1 MNNVRASFQTKNF
14 IINENVVKTIKN
26 LDITLKEFLLLLYF
40 INIKALLDLND
51 IKKVLG
57 FNEEEILNT
66 YTSLITKGLIEVKVF
81 KDSGVVSEVISLD
94 MFYDKLVMNTKNE
107 ENNTDIYSKFESEFG
122 RSLSPI
128 EYETIN
134 RWLENGVS
142 EEIITSALKEAVI
155 NGASNLRYIDK
166 IIYEWTKKGYKT
178 VEDVNKNRYQKETKK
193 ENSDFFEYNWLDEN

>member
-1 MNNVRASFQTKNF
+1 MNNVRASFKTKNF

-166 IIYEWTKKGYKT
+166 IIYEWTKKGVKPKE
-178 VEDVNKNRYQKETKK
+178 EDYTFID
-193 ENSDFFEYNWLDEN
+193 DFDWLNDGDEED

>member
-1 MNNVRASFQTKNF
+1 MNNVRASFKTKNF

-26 LDITLKEFLLLLYF
+26 LDITLEEFLLLLYF

-166 IIYEWTKKGYKT
+166 IIYEWTKKGVKPKE
-178 VEDVNKNRYQKETKK
+178 EDYTFID
-193 ENSDFFEYNWLDEN
+193 DFDWLNDGDEED

>member
-1 MNNVRASFQTKNF
+1 MNNVRASFKTKNF

-107 ENNTDIYSKFESEFG
+107 ENITDIYCKFESEFG

-166 IIYEWTKKGYKT
+166 IIYEWTKKGVKPKE
-178 VEDVNKNRYQKETKK
+178 EDYTFID
-193 ENSDFFEYNWLDEN
+193 DFDWLNDGDEED

>member
-1 MNNVRASFQTKNF
+1 MNNVRASFKTKNF

-81 KDSGVVSEVISLD
+81 KESGVVSEVISLD

-155 NGASNLRYIDK
+155 NGTSNLRYIDK
-166 IIYEWTKKGYKT
+166 IIYEWTKKGVKPKE
-178 VEDVNKNRYQKETKK
+178 EDYTFID
-193 ENSDFFEYNWLDEN
+193 DFDWLNDGDEED

>member
-1 MNNVRASFQTKNF
+1 MNNVRASFKTKNF

-66 YTSLITKGLIEVKVF
+66 YTSLITKVLIEVKVF

-134 RWLENGVS
+134 RWLENGAS

-166 IIYEWTKKGYKT
+166 IIYEWTKKGVKPKE
-178 VEDVNKNRYQKETKK
+178 EDYTFID
-193 ENSDFFEYNWLDEN
+193 DFDWLNDGDEED

>member
-1 MNNVRASFQTKNF
+1 MNDVRASFKTKNF

-26 LDITLKEFLLLLYF
+26 LDITLMEFLLLLYF

-51 IKKVLG
+51 IKKVIG

-166 IIYEWTKKGYKT
+166 IIYEWTKKGIRPKE
-178 VEDVNKNRYQKETKK
+178 EDYSFIDDFDWLND
-193 ENSDFFEYNWLDEN
+193 SDE

>member
-1 MNNVRASFQTKNF
+1 MNDVRASFKTKNF

-51 IKKVLG
+51 IKKVIG

-166 IIYEWTKKGYKT
+166 IIYEWTKKGIRPKE
-178 VEDVNKNRYQKETKK
+178 EDYSFIDDFDWLND
-193 ENSDFFEYNWLDEN
+193 SDE

>member
-1 MNNVRASFQTKNF
+1 MNNVRASFKTKNF
-14 IINENVVKTIKN
+14 IINENIVKTIKN

-128 EYETIN
+128 ESETIN

-166 IIYEWTKKGYKT
+166 IIYEWTKKGVKPKE
-178 VEDVNKNRYQKETKK
+178 EDYTFID
-193 ENSDFFEYNWLDEN
+193 DFDWLNDGDEED

>member
-1 MNNVRASFQTKNF
+1 MNNVRASFKTKNF

-128 EYETIN
+128 ESETIN

-166 IIYEWTKKGYKT
+166 IIYEWTKKGVKPKE
-178 VEDVNKNRYQKETKK
+178 EDYTFID
-193 ENSDFFEYNWLDEN
+193 DFDWLNDGDEED

>member
-1 MNNVRASFQTKNF
+1 MNDVRASFKTKNF

-26 LDITLKEFLLLLYF
+26 LDITLMEFLLLLYF

-51 IKKVLG
+51 IKKVIG

-155 NGASNLRYIDK
+155 NGACNLRYIDK
-166 IIYEWTKKGYKT
+166 IIYEWTKKGIRPKE
-178 VEDVNKNRYQKETKK
+178 EDYSFIDDFDWLND
-193 ENSDFFEYNWLDEN
+193 SDE

>member
-1 MNNVRASFQTKNF
+1 MNNVRASFKTKNF

-26 LDITLKEFLLLLYF
+26 LDITLKEFLLLIYF

-81 KDSGVVSEVISLD
+81 KESGVVSEVISLD

-166 IIYEWTKKGYKT
+166 IIYEWTKKGVKPKE
-178 VEDVNKNRYQKETKK
+178 EDYTFID
-193 ENSDFFEYNWLDEN
+193 DFDWLNDGDEED

>member
-1 MNNVRASFQTKNF
+1 MNNVRASFKTKNF
-14 IINENVVKTIKN
+14 IINENIVKTIKN

-155 NGASNLRYIDK
+155 NGACNLRYIDK
-166 IIYEWTKKGYKT
+166 IIYEWTKKGIRPKE
-178 VEDVNKNRYQKETKK
+178 EDYSFIDDFDWLND
-193 ENSDFFEYNWLDEN
+193 SDE

>member
-1 MNNVRASFQTKNF
+1 MNNVRASFKTKNF

-166 IIYEWTKKGYKT
+166 IIYEWTKKGIRPKE
-178 VEDVNKNRYQKETKK
+178 EDYSFIDDFDWLND
-193 ENSDFFEYNWLDEN
+193 SDE

>member
-1 MNNVRASFQTKNF
+1 MNNVRASFKTKNF

-66 YTSLITKGLIEVKVF
+66 YTSLITKGLIEFKVF

-166 IIYEWTKKGYKT
+166 IIYEWTKKGVKPKE
-178 VEDVNKNRYQKETKK
+178 EDYTFID
-193 ENSDFFEYNWLDEN
+193 DFDWLNDGDEED

>member
-1 MNNVRASFQTKNF
+1 MNNIRASFKTKNF

-81 KDSGVVSEVISLD
+81 KESGVVSEVISLD

-166 IIYEWTKKGYKT
+166 IIYEWTKKGVKPKE
-178 VEDVNKNRYQKETKK
+178 EDYTFID
-193 ENSDFFEYNWLDEN
+193 DFDWLNDGDEED

>member
-1 MNNVRASFQTKNF
+1 MNNVRASFKTKNF

-81 KDSGVVSEVISLD
+81 KESGVVSEVISLD

-134 RWLENGVS
+134 RWLENDVS

-166 IIYEWTKKGYKT
+166 IIYEWTKKGVKPKE
-178 VEDVNKNRYQKETKK
+178 EDYTFID
-193 ENSDFFEYNWLDEN
+193 DFDWLNDGDEED

>member
-1 MNNVRASFQTKNF
+1 MNNVRASFKTKNF

-94 MFYDKLVMNTKNE
+94 MFSDKLVMNTKNE

-166 IIYEWTKKGYKT
+166 IIYEWTKKGVKPKE
-178 VEDVNKNRYQKETKK
+178 EDYTFID
-193 ENSDFFEYNWLDEN
+193 DFDWLNDGDEED

>member
-1 MNNVRASFQTKNF
+1 MNNVRASFKTKNF

-142 EEIITSALKEAVI
+142 EEIITSALKESVI

-166 IIYEWTKKGYKT
+166 IIYEWTKKGVKPKE
-178 VEDVNKNRYQKETKK
+178 EDYTFID
-193 ENSDFFEYNWLDEN
+193 DFDWLNDGDEED

>member
-1 MNNVRASFQTKNF
+1 MNDVRASFKTKNF

-51 IKKVLG
+51 IKKVIG

-128 EYETIN
+128 EYETSN

-166 IIYEWTKKGYKT
+166 IIYEWTKKGVKPKE
-178 VEDVNKNRYQKETKK
+178 EDYTFID
-193 ENSDFFEYNWLDEN
+193 DFDWLNDGDEED

>member
-1 MNNVRASFQTKNF
+1 MNNIRASFKTKNF
-14 IINENVVKTIKN
+14 VINENVVKTIKN

-81 KDSGVVSEVISLD
+81 KESGVVSEVISLD

-166 IIYEWTKKGYKT
+166 IIYEWTKKGVKPKE
-178 VEDVNKNRYQKETKK
+178 EDYTFID
-193 ENSDFFEYNWLDEN
+193 DFDWLNDGDEED

>member
-1 MNNVRASFQTKNF
+1 MNNVRASFKTKNF

-51 IKKVLG
+51 IMKVLG

-166 IIYEWTKKGYKT
+166 IIYEWTKKGVKPKE
-178 VEDVNKNRYQKETKK
+178 EDYTFID
-193 ENSDFFEYNWLDEN
+193 DFDWLNDGDEED

>member
-1 MNNVRASFQTKNF
+1 MNNVRASFKTKNF

-81 KDSGVVSEVISLD
+81 KDSGVVSEIISLD

-166 IIYEWTKKGYKT
+166 IIYEWTKKGVKPKE
-178 VEDVNKNRYQKETKK
+178 EDYTFID
-193 ENSDFFEYNWLDEN
+193 DFDWLNDGDEED

>member
-1 MNNVRASFQTKNF
+1 MNNIRASFKTKNF

-166 IIYEWTKKGYKT
+166 IIYEWTKKGVKPKE
-178 VEDVNKNRYQKETKK
+178 EDYTFID
-193 ENSDFFEYNWLDEN
+193 DFDWLNDGDEED

>member
-1 MNNVRASFQTKNF
+1 MNNVRASFKTKNF

-81 KDSGVVSEVISLD
+81 KESGVVSEVISLD
-94 MFYDKLVMNTKNE
+94 MFYDKLVMNTRNE

-166 IIYEWTKKGYKT
+166 IIYEWTKKGVKPKE
-178 VEDVNKNRYQKETKK
+178 EDYTFID
-193 ENSDFFEYNWLDEN
+193 DFDWLNDGDEED

>member
-1 MNNVRASFQTKNF
+1 MNNVRASFKTKNF

-166 IIYEWTKKGYKT
+166 IIYEWTKKGVKLKE
-178 VEDVNKNRYQKETKK
+178 EDYTFID
-193 ENSDFFEYNWLDEN
+193 DFDWLNDGDEED

>member
-1 MNNVRASFQTKNF
+1 MNNVRASFKTKNF

-81 KDSGVVSEVISLD
+81 KESGVVSEVISLD

-166 IIYEWTKKGYKT
+166 IIYEWTKKGVKPKE
-178 VEDVNKNRYQKETKK
+178 EDYTFID
-193 ENSDFFEYNWLDEN
+193 DFDWLNDGDEED

>member
-1 MNNVRASFQTKNF
+1 MNNVRASFKTKNF

-166 IIYEWTKKGYKT
+166 IIYEWTKKGVKPKD
-178 VEDVNKNRYQKETKK
+178 EDYTFID
-193 ENSDFFEYNWLDEN
+193 DFDWLNDGDEED

>member
-1 MNNVRASFQTKNF
+1 MNNVRASFKTKNF
-14 IINENVVKTIKN
+14 IINEYVVKTIKN

-166 IIYEWTKKGYKT
+166 IIYEWTKKGVKPKE
-178 VEDVNKNRYQKETKK
+178 EDYTFID
-193 ENSDFFEYNWLDEN
+193 DFDWLNDGDEED

>member
-1 MNNVRASFQTKNF
+1 MNDVRASFKTKNF

-26 LDITLKEFLLLLYF
+26 LDITLKEFLLVLYF

-166 IIYEWTKKGYKT
+166 IIYEWTKKGIRPKE
-178 VEDVNKNRYQKETKK
+178 EDYSFIDDFDWLND
-193 ENSDFFEYNWLDEN
+193 SDE

>member
-1 MNNVRASFQTKNF
+1 MNNVRASFKTKNF

-155 NGASNLRYIDK
+155 NGANNLRYIDK
-166 IIYEWTKKGYKT
+166 IIYEWTKKGVKPKE
-178 VEDVNKNRYQKETKK
+178 EDYTFID
-193 ENSDFFEYNWLDEN
+193 DFDWLNDGDEED

>member
-1 MNNVRASFQTKNF
+1 MNNVRASFKTKNF

-81 KDSGVVSEVISLD
+81 KESGVVSEVISLD

-107 ENNTDIYSKFESEFG
+107 ESNTDIYSKFESEFG

-166 IIYEWTKKGYKT
+166 IIYEWTKKGVKPKE
-178 VEDVNKNRYQKETKK
+178 EDYTFID
-193 ENSDFFEYNWLDEN
+193 DFDWLNDGDEED

>member
-1 MNNVRASFQTKNF
+1 MNNVRASFKTKNF
-14 IINENVVKTIKN
+14 IINENIVKTIKN

-166 IIYEWTKKGYKT
+166 IIYEWTKKGVKPKE
-178 VEDVNKNRYQKETKK
+178 EDYTFID
-193 ENSDFFEYNWLDEN
+193 DFDWLNDGDEED

>member
-1 MNNVRASFQTKNF
+1 MNNVRASFKTKNF

-166 IIYEWTKKGYKT
+166 IIYEWTKKE
-178 VEDVNKNRYQKETKK
+178 EDYTFID
-193 ENSDFFEYNWLDEN
+193 DFDWLNDGDEED

>member
-1 MNNVRASFQTKNF
+1 MNNIRASFKTKNF

-81 KDSGVVSEVISLD
+81 KESRVVSEVISLD

-166 IIYEWTKKGYKT
+166 IIYEWTKKGVKPKE
-178 VEDVNKNRYQKETKK
+178 EDYTFID
-193 ENSDFFEYNWLDEN
+193 DFDWLNDGDEED

>member
-1 MNNVRASFQTKNF
+1 MNNVRASFKTKNF

-57 FNEEEILNT
+57 FNEEETLNT

-81 KDSGVVSEVISLD
+81 KESGVVSEVISLD

-166 IIYEWTKKGYKT
+166 IIYEWTKKGVKPKE
-178 VEDVNKNRYQKETKK
+178 EDYTFID
-193 ENSDFFEYNWLDEN
+193 DFDWLNDGDEED